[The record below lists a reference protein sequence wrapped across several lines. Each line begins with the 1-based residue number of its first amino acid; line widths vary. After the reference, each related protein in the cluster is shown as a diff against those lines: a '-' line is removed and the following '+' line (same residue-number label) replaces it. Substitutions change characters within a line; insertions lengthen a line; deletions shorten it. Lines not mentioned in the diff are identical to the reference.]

1 MEENAKGTKEQKKNL
16 KGIIPRSSL
25 SFAFALAI
33 FLTVFFLELYGPFE
47 LTWEK
52 NKYRMLSD
60 SFSLGGLLPILFWL
74 LVWVSE
80 KGAFDLIVYSVRKLF
95 SFTFRIHPE
104 KSNLP
109 PTYADYVAIKKAK
122 RKPFHYELLLIGG
135 AFLLLGL
142 VFVLVWYKLE
152 S

>member
-16 KGIIPRSSL
+16 KGIIARSSL